1 MAQVGTIAE
10 RPKPSPSTPNKRT
23 RRVELTE
30 ENVQRI
36 FGMGMHD
43 LFKRLAEKFGYQIED

>member
-1 MAQVGTIAE
+1 MERERAPTAQPV
-10 RPKPSPSTPNKRT
+10 KRM
-23 RRVELTE
+23 RKVEITE

-43 LFKRLAEKFGYQIED
+43 LFKKLAEKFGYQIED